1 MRVVIKVGTS
11 TLAYEN
17 TGLLHIRRMK
27 QLCEVLS
34 DIKNAGHEVI
44 LVSSGA
50 IGMGMGKLGLD
61 SKPHDLPGKQ
71 ACAAIGQ
78 CELMYT
84 YDSLFSQYNHIVGQ
98 ILITKADVENEDRKT
113 NFINTMEH
121 LLKRNVLPIVNENDT
136 IATEEIV
143 IGDNDNLG
151 AILAKNIHAD
161 LYIILSDIDG
171 LYDDDPHKNENAKL
185 IPVVYELDEK
195 ILSFGQGVNSNVGTG
210 GMKTKLE
217 AATQS
222 LMLCDETKKN
232 EILEAMAQSL
242 LAHKEDIL
250 NANLIDLEKAVVSD
264 VMKDRLKLN
273 DQRLNDMA
281 QGILDVVK
289 LSDPTGKV
297 LNEKTLENG
306 LVIQKVSVPLGVIA
320 IIYESR
326 PNVTSDAATL
336 CIKSGN
342 TCILRIG
349 KEAWNSANAI
359 VQALQEGIQKCG
371 VNPNIVQL
379 IQDTTHQSANELM
392 EGVGYIDLL
401 IPRGGKNLISRC
413 VEHAKVPC
421 IQTGTGICH
430 IYVDDEVN
438 QDMTIKIIENAKCS
452 RPSVCNAEEV
462 LLVHSKIA
470 NEFLPKLK
478 KQLDT
483 YPVEL
488 RLDDRSQK
496 IIEGTKA
503 TADDFD
509 TEFLDYILA
518 IKIVDS
524 VEEAIEHISKHSTKH
539 SESILTTNKEHAK
552 LFTQSID
559 SAAVYVNC
567 STRFTDGG
575 QFGLGCEIGISTQK
589 LHARGPMGL
598 EELTTYKYIVQGN
611 GQIR

>member
-1 MRVVIKVGTS
+1 MT
-11 TLAYEN
+11 TLQ
-17 TGLLHIRRMK
+17 IM
-27 QLCEVLS
+27 
-34 DIKNAGHEVI
+34 KNA
-44 LVSSGA
+44 
-50 IGMGMGKLGLD
+50 K
-61 SKPHDLPGKQ
+61 
-71 ACAAIGQ
+71 
-78 CELMYT
+78 
-84 YDSLFSQYNHIVGQ
+84 
-98 ILITKADVENEDRKT
+98 
-113 NFINTMEH
+113 
-121 LLKRNVLPIVNENDT
+121 
-136 IATEEIV
+136 
-143 IGDNDNLG
+143 
-151 AILAKNIHAD
+151 
-161 LYIILSDIDG
+161 
-171 LYDDDPHKNENAKL
+171 
-185 IPVVYELDEK
+185 
-195 ILSFGQGVNSNVGTG
+195 
-210 GMKTKLE
+210 

-250 NANLIDLEKAVVSD
+250 NANSMDLEKAVVSD

-289 LSDPTGKV
+289 LSDPTGKI
-297 LNEKTLENG
+297 LNERTLENG

-359 VQALQEGIQKCG
+359 VQALQEGIEQCG

-438 QDMTIKIIENAKCS
+438 QDMAIKIIENAKCS

-462 LLVHSKIA
+462 LLVNSKVA
-470 NEFLPKLK
+470 NDFLPKLK

-488 RLDDRSQK
+488 RLDDRAQK

-503 TADDFD
+503 TDEDFD

-539 SESILTTNKEHAK
+539 SESILTTNKEHAR